1 MMKKYLRPILLMAVL
16 ISGCSPSDERPQAD
30 LHEALTVKMD
40 VDGQDVYDVS
50 ALRFESG
57 VLREVLPLEKSYG
70 DNIYILEPS
79 EISGRL
85 YLLANSSALAAVD
98 GFIPGDVTEEELMGL
113 TAPVE
118 EMTGQGLLMTGSL
131 ELRDNVAG
139 TLPVS
144 MRRTVARMDVAVA
157 EAGIEVLSVE
167 VTGLY
172 GEGYVMPRAEDVS
185 VPETAGQMRI
195 VRDYGE
201 TPLTGGR
208 DVLAY
213 VPEQSC
219 TDAAVEVAARLEG
232 ALHRLRVTLPGVL
245 ERNNVYTV
253 QVSGNG
259 AGLSALVLYDNWG
272 LGPSSGSEYVPAVA
286 VDVDNSVLGSG
297 VRVNDMGDSVFVA
310 YTGGSYTLVLSAARD
325 AEIAVEGFSA
335 DAEVVPGDDG
345 IRVTSVSRKPGSKT
359 ERLYLNVRQGELSI
373 GRIVIVLEASPIKLG
388 GMLALDSSGVC
399 DFGRY
404 VDGVLGTVSV
414 PAGKIVTV
422 EVPHDAPWMRAD
434 LQAEDDGGRVYRIL
448 GGWRPNDPTA
458 DGRTQEGLLVISDDD
473 GGNREAYTVRRLNW
487 GLPVARIGETWW
499 AVFNL
504 RGNAR
509 SFEDQ
514 ITGGPYVV
522 EDDLMSFLQTMPDD
536 SLLALMGDQYQAGN
550 PDGFVLS
557 HNGSAYYYEGMK
569 AYGGDFGLLDPAA
582 MAPDGYQIPSYDDF
596 AYLAA
601 SDDYNLGG
609 VGTRTFTNRK
619 GKMITVTIAERQAE
633 FLGQDYGTVSFYE
646 FESDG
651 NRWVLFGL
659 GHQWSTAAGDVARKN
674 ILLATYGSSGRSW
687 GLEGYAS
694 SDRPGQNWLKFV
706 AHNNTKTR
714 TIRCVKT
721 PVEYIY

>member
-118 EMTGQGLLMTGSL
+118 EMTGRGLLMTGAVLLNEGSP
-131 ELRDNVAG
+131 RM
-139 TLPVS
+139 LPVS
-144 MRRTVARMDVAVA
+144 MRRSVARIDVAA
-157 EAGIEVLSVE
+157 LEAGVEVLSVE
-167 VTGLY
+167 INGLY
-172 GEGYVMPRAEDVS
+172 GEGYVMPQADIA
-185 VPETAGQMRI
+185 VPETAAQMRI
-195 VRDYGE
+195 VRDYADA
-201 TPLTGGR
+201 PLRGGS
-208 DVLAY
+208 DVAAY
-213 VPEQSC
+213 VPEQSGQG
-219 TDAAVEVAARLEG
+219 AEVEVTARLDG
-232 ALHRLRVTLPGVL
+232 GLHRLRVSLPQVL
-245 ERNNVYTV
+245 ERNNTYTV
-253 QVSGNG
+253 SVTGNG
-259 AGLSALVLYDNWG
+259 AGLSATVLSEGWAQ
-272 LGPSSGSEYVPAVA
+272 GPSSGSEHVPAA
-286 VDVDNSVLGSG
+286 VVDTGNSALDGG
-297 VRVNDMGDSVFVA
+297 VRVNDRGDSVFVA
-310 YTGGSYTLVLSAARD
+310 YTGSVSFLALSAAPGSEVSVEGTVTD
-325 AEIAVEGFSA
+325 GAVEY
-335 DAEVVPGDDG
+335 VDG
-345 IRVTSVSRKPGSKT
+345 GLRVTGSFRRPGSIT
-359 ERLYLNVRQGELSI
+359 ERVYVNVRQDGVQT
-373 GRIVIVLEASPIKLG
+373 GRIVVVFEASPVRLG
-388 GMLALDSSGVC
+388 GMLALDGDGIC

-422 EVPHDAPWMRAD
+422 EVPHDAPWMRAE

-514 ITGGPYVV
+514 ITGRPYVV

-550 PDGFVLS
+550 PDGLVLS

-659 GHQWSTAAGDVARKN
+659 GHQWSTAAGDVARMN

>member
-1 MMKKYLRPILLMAVL
+1 MAVL

-345 IRVTSVSRKPGSKT
+345 IRVTSMSRKPGSKT

-458 DGRTQEGLLVISDDD
+458 DGRTQEGLLVISDED
-473 GGNREAYTVRRLNW
+473 GGNREAYGDCLWQKSEKRGGLSSISAAMCSVSRIR
-487 GLPVARIGETWW
+487 LPV
-499 AVFNL
+499 
-504 RGNAR
+504 
-509 SFEDQ
+509 EDR
-514 ITGGPYVV
+514 
-522 EDDLMSFLQTMPDD
+522 M
-536 SLLALMGDQYQAGN
+536 
-550 PDGFVLS
+550 
-557 HNGSAYYYEGMK
+557 
-569 AYGGDFGLLDPAA
+569 
-582 MAPDGYQIPSYDDF
+582 
-596 AYLAA
+596 
-601 SDDYNLGG
+601 
-609 VGTRTFTNRK
+609 
-619 GKMITVTIAERQAE
+619 
-633 FLGQDYGTVSFYE
+633 
-646 FESDG
+646 
-651 NRWVLFGL
+651 
-659 GHQWSTAAGDVARKN
+659 
-674 ILLATYGSSGRSW
+674 
-687 GLEGYAS
+687 
-694 SDRPGQNWLKFV
+694 
-706 AHNNTKTR
+706 
-714 TIRCVKT
+714 
-721 PVEYIY
+721 